1 MNDLGSSP
9 TMKALLEAARRDGPA
24 AASRAK
30 IWTGVSGTVGTGA
43 AAVGVGGA
51 TFGLAKMVATGTLFG
66 GAMTVG
72 VAAALLYVANAKAPE
87 MTPDRAHVAQAHMTT
102 AVPVLPEADNV
113 LPPIAEPQAA
123 EVVASLRPVTPAVPE
138 ETPSP
143 TPRPKAHAAP
153 VANAAQAYDS
163 IGREASLVAK
173 AQAALVRGDG
183 AGALRII
190 DLTRSLPSRQL
201 EPEELAVRA
210 QALRALGKTREA
222 AATDAKLKSSYPLSA
237 LVRSR

>member
-30 IWTGVSGTVGTGA
+30 IWSGVSGAVGTGA
-43 AAVGVGGA
+43 AVGAGGA
-51 TFGLAKMVATGTLFG
+51 TFGLAKMMATGTLFG

-72 VAAALLYVANAKAPE
+72 VAAVLLYVGNAKAPAI
-87 MTPDRAHVAQAHMTT
+87 AHVAHATT
-102 AVPVLPEADNV
+102 AVPMANVSEAANVAPPPVVDPAAAVLVAGPSAPMLSA
-113 LPPIAEPQAA
+113 LPA
-123 EVVASLRPVTPAVPE
+123 PAVPVRNA
-138 ETPSP
+138 PAPKPHASP
-143 TPRPKAHAAP
+143 T
-153 VANAAQAYDS
+153 VTQAYDS

-173 AQAALVRGDG
+173 AQAALLRGDG
-183 AGALRII
+183 LTALRTI

-210 QALRALGKTREA
+210 QALRELGKTREA
-222 AATDAKLKSSYPLSA
+222 AATDATLKSSYPLSA